1 MEQRGDISEVALA
14 DWLATAFRPSEF
26 DREVIL
32 SLEESERCSVR
43 NWIPVP
49 NSSTPPA
56 EYFQAAVEVLQKRG
70 YLNELYQL
78 LDQARPKRRQEINK
92 LWGKLDSGDNQNT
105 PSWQTYTE
113 KVLKLTQDRSGI
125 DERFVTLS
133 LVLDQRQQGAPTGP
147 ERWKE
152 SVKTYE
158 SLSSAVDDNPNHDLV
173 VVGEPGSGKST
184 LASHFARLL
193 VTNVLTDKNNP
204 VPFLVALREYE
215 NSTGVSAWLDEQWKR
230 LCPSTSLEAALRSRP
245 FVLILDGLN
254 ELPRD
259 ETGQLDAQLK
269 RWRSWLSGFHNE
281 KAHQHRVIL
290 TCRKRDLS
298 ASLSTESRS
307 VRLLEIEPLTPEKV
321 DEFIEV
327 YAGKDAAALKSEL
340 EAPHVA
346 AGLYRTPLNLTLLIE
361 LYQSYR
367 LVPPTRATLFTAHI
381 ALVLSRE
388 LAKTESDSDKLCQ
401 WLSQSDRVA
410 LSRHPYNSE
419 HPYTLPEDGPLLRVL
434 SEFAYSMQESS
445 LTQESGHVSMDI
457 SLARQRFLRLET
469 AGEISS
475 DFDSLVRIG
484 AALNLLSSSVHR
496 VEFILQPIQEF
507 LAARWLRRQSSLTP
521 YVELIKPPW
530 DAKSQNLEKV
540 VSELKEDDPI
550 PRPPTTGWEET
561 FLMAAEMALDVS
573 ALREMRSVVP
583 SLAGRACAQA
593 YAAHLALQAPLHPS
607 IKEERSKLQVS
618 LLEQSQDPA
627 VDLRLRIQAGE
638 ALGELGHPELVKKQ
652 GPHGDFIEPKLVPIS
667 GGAFT
672 MGDDDSNWSRERP
685 AHERSVASFQL
696 GKYPV
701 TRLEF
706 ACFVDAKGYGDPKWW
721 EGKAAQEWFSGRSV
735 GEGRKWSLR
744 DTRAFYRNKPERLEE
759 SDVTPPARE
768 FWEEKLGWSDEQFE
782 SWLEESEESGK
793 QSEPWRWRLSRYM
806 QPSYPIIGV
815 SFYEAQAYLAWLNT
829 QTETIRPE
837 GHIYRLPSETE
848 WERSARGL
856 IPSQKHPFGSFLNP
870 LRHANVYES
879 HIRGLTPV
887 GVFPEGRSSEGC
899 ADLSGL
905 VWEWTSSAWTANHES
920 QEIDNEIR
928 VVRGGSW
935 GDPMDYARGAY
946 RYGDPLDVRNY
957 DLGFRLCLAPP
968 LQSPET

>member
-1 MEQRGDISEVALA
+1 MEQQGDISKVALA

-56 EYFQAAVEVLQKRG
+56 EYFQAAVEVLQERG

-92 LWGKLDSGDNQNT
+92 LWGKLDSGNNQGT
-105 PSWQTYTE
+105 PSWRAYAE
-113 KVLKLTQDRSGI
+113 KVLHLTQDRSGI

-152 SVKTYE
+152 SVKTYQ
-158 SLSSAVDDNPNHDLV
+158 SLERAVTDNPNHELV
-173 VVGEPGSGKST
+173 VVGEPGAGKST
-184 LASHFARLL
+184 LASHFARHLANIAL
-193 VTNVLTDKNNP
+193 KDKNSP

-215 NSTGVSAWLDEQWKR
+215 SGTGVSAWLDEQWKR

-259 ETGQLDAQLK
+259 ETGQLDAQLM

-298 ASLSTESRS
+298 ATLSTESRS
-307 VRLLEIEPLTPEKV
+307 VRLLEIESLTPKKV
-321 DEFIEV
+321 DEFIEA
-327 YAGKDAAALKSEL
+327 YAGEDAAALKSEL
-340 EAPHVA
+340 EAPHV

-381 ALVLSRE
+381 ALVLGRE
-388 LAKTESDSDKLCQ
+388 LAKTESDSDKLRK
-401 WLSQSDRVA
+401 WLSQSDKAA
-410 LSRHPYNSE
+410 LTQRPYNSE

-445 LTQESGHVSMDI
+445 LTQESGHVSMEI
-457 SLARQRFLRLET
+457 SSARQRFSRLET

-475 DFDSLVRIG
+475 DFDSLIRIG
-484 AALNLLSSSVHR
+484 VALNLLSSSVHR

-573 ALREMRSVVP
+573 TLREMSSIVL

-593 YAAHLALQAPLHPS
+593 YAAHLALQAPLHHS
-607 IKEERSKLQVS
+607 IEKERSKLQVS

-638 ALGELGHPELVKKQ
+638 ALGELGHPELVKKK
-652 GPHGDFIEPKLVPIS
+652 GLHGDFIEPKLVSIP
-667 GGAFT
+667 GGTFT
-672 MGDDDSNWSRERP
+672 TGDDDSNWSRERP

-706 ACFVDAKGYGDPKWW
+706 ECFVDAKGYEDPKWW

-735 GEGRKWSLR
+735 GEGRKQNRR
-744 DTRAFYRNKPERLEE
+744 DNRAFLQKNPERLEE
-759 SDVTPPARE
+759 SDITPPVRE
-768 FWEEKLGWSDEQFE
+768 FWKEKLAWSDEQFE
-782 SWLEESEESGK
+782 SWLEESVKSGK
-793 QSEPWRWRLSRYM
+793 QSEPWGWRLSRYM

-887 GVFPEGRSSEGC
+887 GVFPEGRSREGC
-899 ADLSGL
+899 TDLSGL

-920 QEIDNEIR
+920 QEIDNEHR

-935 GDPMDYARGAY
+935 SNPMVDARGAY
-946 RYGDPLDVRNY
+946 RLRNPLVNRNGI
-957 DLGFRLCLAPP
+957 LGFRLCLAPP

>member
-1 MEQRGDISEVALA
+1 MSGSLELITWLFNLGPPESIGGKVGVVGVFLFVVVVSKRKRLLSFCNVVAVALTRMSA
-14 DWLATAFRPSEF
+14 
-26 DREVIL
+26 
-32 SLEESERCSVR
+32 
-43 NWIPVP
+43 
-49 NSSTPPA
+49 SSW
-56 EYFQAAVEVLQKRG
+56 R
-70 YLNELYQL
+70 
-78 LDQARPKRRQEINK
+78 
-92 LWGKLDSGDNQNT
+92 
-105 PSWQTYTE
+105 TYAE

-133 LVLDQRQQGAPTGP
+133 LVLDQRQQGAPIGP
-147 ERWKE
+147 ERWQE
-152 SVKTYE
+152 SVKTYQ
-158 SLSSAVDDNPNHDLV
+158 SLELAVTDNPNHELV
-173 VVGEPGSGKST
+173 VVGEPGAGKST
-184 LASHFARLL
+184 LASHFARHLANIAL
-193 VTNVLTDKNNP
+193 KDKNSP

-215 NSTGVSAWLDEQWKR
+215 SGTGVSAWLDEQWKR
-230 LCPSTSLEAALRSRP
+230 LYPSTSLEAALRSRP

-259 ETGQLDAQLK
+259 ETGQLDAQLM

-307 VRLLEIEPLTPEKV
+307 VRLLEIESLTPEKV
-321 DEFIEV
+321 DEFIEA
-327 YAGKDAAALKSEL
+327 YAGEDAAALKSEL
-340 EAPHVA
+340 EAPHV

-381 ALVLSRE
+381 ARVLSCE
-388 LAKTESDSDKLCQ
+388 WVKSSDDKLRK
-401 WLSQSDRVA
+401 WLSPDDKNI
-410 LSRHPYNSE
+410 LSSSPYNPKY
-419 HPYTLPEDGPLLRVL
+419 PYLLPEDGPLLRAL
-434 SEFAYSMQESS
+434 SEFAYSMQESN

-457 SLARQRFLRLET
+457 SSARARFSQLKT

-475 DFDSLVRIG
+475 DFDGLVRIG
-484 AALNLLSSSVHR
+484 VALNLLNSSAGR

-540 VSELKEDDPI
+540 VSELKEDDAI

-561 FLMAAEMALDVS
+561 FLMAAEMALDVNT
-573 ALREMRSVVP
+573 LREMNSIVP
-583 SLAGRACAQA
+583 SLAGRACAQT

-607 IKEERSKLQVS
+607 IEKERSKLQVS

-638 ALGELGHPELVKKQ
+638 ALGELGHPELVKKK
-652 GPHGDFIEPKLVPIS
+652 GPHGDFIEPELVPIP

-672 MGDDDSNWSRERP
+672 MGDNDSNWSDERP

-735 GEGRKWSLR
+735 GEGRKRTLR
-744 DTRAFYRNKPERLEE
+744 DTRAFYRNNPERLEE
-759 SDVTPPARE
+759 SDVTPPTRE

-793 QSEPWRWRLSRYM
+793 QSEPWGWRLSRYM

-920 QEIDNEIR
+920 QEIDNERR

-935 GDPMDYARGAY
+935 DYPVGVARGACRFWY
-946 RYGDPLDVRNY
+946 PLGNRDNY
-957 DLGFRLCLAPP
+957 LGFRLCLAPP